1 MPPDYH
7 RIYQWG
13 YPRLAGESSVYPR
26 QWPGVRRPV
35 TTLGTD
41 AGHSEYSHRAT
52 SVRPCQR
59 LPSGQMRGTRST
71 HTGPLPSGQTRGCSV
86 SQCGWTQLRS

>member
-7 RIYQWG
+7 RIYQWS

-35 TTLGTD
+35 TTLGTG
-41 AGHSEYSHRAT
+41 AGHSEYSHRASDGKT
-52 SVRPCQR
+52 VRAYD
-59 LPSGQMRGTRST
+59 GA
-71 HTGPLPSGQTRGCSV
+71 
-86 SQCGWTQLRS
+86 LR